1 MRYIIGYN
9 SQIHKY
15 VLMSPDWKWIG
26 EFELAKDVFQ
36 YCEDHGYEYA
46 IL

>member
-1 MRYIIGYN
+1 MTYFIGYN

-15 VLMSPDWKWIG
+15 VLLDYELEWVA
-26 EFELAKDVFQ
+26 EFEYAKDLFE
-36 YCEDHGYEYA
+36 YCDSRGYKYT

>member
-1 MRYIIGYN
+1 MKYFVGYN

-15 VLMSPDWKWIG
+15 VLLDNNLEWVA
-26 EFELAKDVFQ
+26 EFEWAKDLFE
-36 YCEDHGYEYA
+36 YCDSHGYQYV

>member
-1 MRYIIGYN
+1 MRYFVGYN

-15 VLMSPDWKWIG
+15 VLLDNELKWVA
-26 EFELAKDVFQ
+26 EFEWAKDLFE
-36 YCEDHGYEYA
+36 YCDERGYEYV

>member
-1 MRYIIGYN
+1 MRYFVGYN

-15 VLMSPDWKWIG
+15 ILLDHDLKWVA
-26 EFELAKDVFQ
+26 EFEWAKDLFE
-36 YCEDHGYEYA
+36 YCESNGYEYV

>member
-15 VLMSPDWKWIG
+15 VLLNPDWEFVA
-26 EFELAKDVFQ
+26 EFEFAEDLFE
-36 YCEDHGYEYA
+36 YCDSRGYEYT